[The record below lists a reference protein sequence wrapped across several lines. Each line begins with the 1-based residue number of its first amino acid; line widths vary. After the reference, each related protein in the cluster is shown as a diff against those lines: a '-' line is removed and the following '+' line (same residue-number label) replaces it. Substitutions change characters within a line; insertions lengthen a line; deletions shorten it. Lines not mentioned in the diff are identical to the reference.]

1 MKKQTLYKLSF
12 KIRITLYFH
21 EKFRKVRLKKKTATN
36 KQTNKIKQQKKK
48 HKKNKTKTN
57 KKKVTSLPQF
67 PNDFSHVFYIKNL
80 FSTNHL
86 RS

>member
-36 KQTNKIKQQKKK
+36 KQTNKIKQQKKNTK
-48 HKKNKTKTN
+48 KTKRKQIR
-57 KKKVTSLPQF
+57 KKLPPY
-67 PNDFSHVFYIKNL
+67 PNFRMIFHMYFI
-80 FSTNHL
+80 
-86 RS
+86 